1 MLSIYN
7 IAIAQWFQIK
17 MTCSIILKQLT
28 SDTKDAFVQVY
39 NNECQVL
46 IHDMSLCR
54 LVQKQQVND
63 TVIVYKNS
71 ILTQYNSDT
80 DPAQKRYWPGTKAIL
95 ISVIQK
101 RYCLIPFLVPLH
113 NVSVPAVPEPVK
125 SLVLV
130 YGIGTCTG
138 TMCKRC
144 IERCRI

>member
-63 TVIVYKNS
+63 TVIVYKTAYWPS
-71 ILTQYNSDT
+71 TTAIRIQHKSDT
-80 DPAQKRYWPGTKAIL
+80 DPVQKRYWSDTKAIL
-95 ISVIQK
+95 SDTIFSTI
-101 RYCLIPFLVPLH
+101 
-113 NVSVPAVPEPVK
+113 A
-125 SLVLV
+125 
-130 YGIGTCTG
+130 
-138 TMCKRC
+138 
-144 IERCRI
+144 